1 MSATPIRSSVTLRA
15 GPRPLA
21 QAPVAGE
28 NDTAKT
34 DMTENKMAQNYSAQD
49 GAARPRDSA
58 AVRALR
64 RLLSP
69 ASGLLGQGM
78 RYVIAGSI
86 VTLVYLLTTTLLA
99 VVFGVPFRYALPI
112 GFALQLSVH
121 YTLQRT
127 FVWIHE
133 ERFALP
139 FSRQMRRYL
148 TVAGSQFALTALSTS
163 LLPRALG
170 LSTEVVYLAT
180 ACVLTSANF
189 LLLRNVIFH
198 PERAA

>member
-1 MSATPIRSSVTLRA
+1 MSATRLRPPA
-15 GPRPLA
+15 GA
-21 QAPVAGE
+21 QKDSAQT
-28 NDTAKT
+28 DTAPT
-34 DMTENKMAQNYSAQD
+34 DT
-49 GAARPRDSA
+49 ARPRESA
-58 AVRALR
+58 AVRAVR

-86 VTLVYLLTTTLLA
+86 VALVYVLTTTLLA
-99 VVFGVPFRYALPI
+99 VVLGVPFRYALPI
-112 GFALQLSVH
+112 GFVLQLSVH

-139 FSRQMRRYL
+139 FSHQMRRYL
-148 TVAGSQFALTALSTS
+148 TVAGSQFGLTALSTS
-163 LLPRALG
+163 LLPHLVG

-180 ACVLTSANF
+180 AGVLTSANF

-198 PERAA
+198 PERAGPAG